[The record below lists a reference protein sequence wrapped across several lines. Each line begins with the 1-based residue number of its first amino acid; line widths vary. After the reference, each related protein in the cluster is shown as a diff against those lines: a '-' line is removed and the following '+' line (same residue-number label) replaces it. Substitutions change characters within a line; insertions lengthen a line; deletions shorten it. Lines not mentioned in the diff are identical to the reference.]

1 MLVLDDASRI
11 CRRLASY
18 ENIRGPIRD
27 VKKSVGPILV
37 LGCKMQRFVNRVA
50 LVTGAASGIGRA
62 TAERLAGKGA
72 QVALLDVDAAEGQR
86 VTEAMHRSGWE
97 CIFVHADVS
106 EEEQVRRAVAD
117 TAARL
122 GPVDTLINNAAAF
135 VFRSIEA
142 TAADWNRVL
151 SVNVMGAAFCVK
163 HVLPGMQR
171 AGKGAIVN
179 LSSISGFIAE
189 ANSLTY
195 STSKAALLGL
205 TRCMALDLA
214 RWNIR
219 VNAIAPGWVDT
230 PQLRRDIARERMTF
244 DEALGDAG
252 PRHILGRFAQASEIA
267 SAIAFLIS
275 DDASFLTGT
284 CLMADGGYT
293 AL

>member
-1 MLVLDDASRI
+1 
-11 CRRLASY
+11 
-18 ENIRGPIRD
+18 
-27 VKKSVGPILV
+27 
-37 LGCKMQRFVNRVA
+37 MQRFQNRIA

-62 TAERLAGKGA
+62 TAERLASEGA
-72 QVALLDVDAAEGQR
+72 RVALVDIDQTRGEEAAGCLR
-86 VTEAMHRSGWE
+86 RDGAE
-97 CIFVHADVS
+97 CVFVRADVS
-106 EEEQVRRAVAD
+106 DEEQVRAAISQAVSH
-117 TAARL
+117 L

-135 VFRSIEA
+135 VFRSIDA
-142 TAADWNRVL
+142 TAADWQRVL

-163 HVLPGMQR
+163 HVVPEMQR

-195 STSKAALLGL
+195 STSKAAILGL
-205 TRCMALDLA
+205 TRCMAVDLA
-214 RWNIR
+214 NWNIR

-230 PQLRRDIARERMTF
+230 PQLRRDIDREKMTF
-244 DEALGDAG
+244 DEALRTGG
-252 PRHILGRFAQASEIA
+252 PRHILGRFAQAAEIA
-267 SAIAFLIS
+267 AAIAFLAS

>member
-1 MLVLDDASRI
+1 
-11 CRRLASY
+11 
-18 ENIRGPIRD
+18 
-27 VKKSVGPILV
+27 
-37 LGCKMQRFVNRVA
+37 MQRFKNRIA
-50 LVTGAASGIGRA
+50 LVTGAASGIGKA
-62 TAERLAGKGA
+62 TAERLALEGA
-72 QVALLDVDAAEGQR
+72 RVALLDIAAAEGQG
-86 VTEAMHRSGWE
+86 VTEAMRQSGHE
-97 CIFVHADVS
+97 CIFVQADVS
-106 EEEQVRRAVAD
+106 DEQQVRAAVAD
-117 TAARL
+117 IATRL

-142 TAADWNRVL
+142 SAADWNRVL

-163 HVLPGMQR
+163 YALPQMQR
-171 AGKGAIVN
+171 VGKGAVVN
-179 LSSISGFIAE
+179 LTSISGFIAE

-195 STSKAALLGL
+195 STSKAAILGL

-230 PQLRRDIARERMTF
+230 PQLRRDIAAERMTF
-244 DEALGDAG
+244 DQALQEAG

-267 SAIAFLIS
+267 SAIAFLAS
-275 DDASFLTGT
+275 DDASFLSGT

>member
-1 MLVLDDASRI
+1 MMRRFENRI
-11 CRRLASY
+11 
-18 ENIRGPIRD
+18 
-27 VKKSVGPILV
+27 
-37 LGCKMQRFVNRVA
+37 A

-62 TAERLAGKGA
+62 TADRLVSEGA
-72 QVALLDVDAAEGQR
+72 RVALLDIDRVQGQS
-86 VTEAMHRSGWE
+86 VVEALQQRGHE
-97 CIFVHADVS
+97 CVFVHADVS
-106 EEEQVRRAVAD
+106 DEEQIRAAVSD
-117 TAARL
+117 AASRL
-122 GPVDTLINNAAAF
+122 GPIDTLINNAAAF

-163 HVLPGMQR
+163 HVLPEMQK

-205 TRCMALDLA
+205 TRCLAVDLA
-214 RWNIR
+214 RWKIR

-230 PQLRRDIARERMTF
+230 PQLRRDIARENMTF
-244 DEALGDAG
+244 EEALRDGG
-252 PRHILGRFAQASEIA
+252 SRHILGRFAEAGEIA
-267 SAIAFLIS
+267 AAIAFLAS

>member
-1 MLVLDDASRI
+1 
-11 CRRLASY
+11 
-18 ENIRGPIRD
+18 
-27 VKKSVGPILV
+27 
-37 LGCKMQRFVNRVA
+37 MQRFENRIA
-50 LVTGAASGIGRA
+50 LITGGASGIGRA
-62 TAERLAGKGA
+62 TAERPAGEGA
-72 QVALLDVDAAEGQR
+72 RVAVLDIDAAQGEA
-86 VTEAMHRSGWE
+86 VAEAMHRGGCE

-106 EEEQVRRAVAD
+106 EEEQVRAAVAD

-122 GPVDTLINNAAAF
+122 GPVDILINNAAAF

-142 TAADWNRVL
+142 TAADWTRVL

-163 HVLPGMQR
+163 HVLPEMQR

-179 LSSISGFIAE
+179 LTSISGFIAE

-205 TRCMALDLA
+205 TRCIALDLA

-230 PQLRRDIARERMTF
+230 PQLRRDIARESMTF
-244 DEALGDAG
+244 DEALRDGG
-252 PRHILGRFAQASEIA
+252 PKHILGRFAEASEIA
-267 SAIAFLIS
+267 AAIAFLAS

>member
-1 MLVLDDASRI
+1 
-11 CRRLASY
+11 
-18 ENIRGPIRD
+18 
-27 VKKSVGPILV
+27 VGPILV
-37 LGCKMQRFVNRVA
+37 LGCKMQRFINRVA

-62 TAERLAGKGA
+62 AAERLAREGA
-72 QVALLDVDAAEGQR
+72 RVAVLDVDVAGGQS
-86 VTEAMHRSGWE
+86 VTDAMHRGGCE

-106 EEEQVRRAVAD
+106 DEEQVRGAVAD

-122 GPVDTLINNAAAF
+122 GPVDILINNAAAF

-163 HVLPGMQR
+163 HVLPEMQR

-179 LSSISGFIAE
+179 LTSISGFIAE

-205 TRCMALDLA
+205 TRCMALDLV

-252 PRHILGRFAQASEIA
+252 PRHILGWFAQVSEIA
-267 SAIAFLIS
+267 SAIAFLAS

>member
-1 MLVLDDASRI
+1 
-11 CRRLASY
+11 
-18 ENIRGPIRD
+18 
-27 VKKSVGPILV
+27 
-37 LGCKMQRFVNRVA
+37 MQRFEKRIA

-62 TAERLAGKGA
+62 TAERLASEGA
-72 QVALLDVDAAEGQR
+72 RVALLDIDASQGQA
-86 VTEAMHRSGWE
+86 VTEAMQRGGRD
-97 CIFVHADVS
+97 CLFVQADVS
-106 EEEQVRRAVAD
+106 NEEQVRAAVAD

-122 GPVDTLINNAAAF
+122 GPIDTLINNAAAF

-163 HVLPGMQR
+163 HVLPEMQR

-179 LSSISGFIAE
+179 LASVSGFIAE
-189 ANSLTY
+189 SNSLTY

-230 PQLRRDIARERMTF
+230 PQLRRDIAREKMTF
-244 DEALGDAG
+244 EEALRDGG
-252 PRHILGRFAQASEIA
+252 PKHILGRFAQPSEIA
-267 SAIAFLIS
+267 SAIAFLAS

>member
-1 MLVLDDASRI
+1 
-11 CRRLASY
+11 
-18 ENIRGPIRD
+18 
-27 VKKSVGPILV
+27 
-37 LGCKMQRFVNRVA
+37 MQRFANRIA
-50 LVTGAASGIGRA
+50 IVTGAASGIGRA
-62 TAERLAGKGA
+62 TAERLAREGA
-72 QVALLDVDAAEGQR
+72 RVALLDIYAAAGEAA
-86 VTEAMHRSGWE
+86 TETIHSAGHD
-97 CIFVHADVS
+97 CIFVKADVS
-106 EEEQVRRAVAD
+106 DEEQVRAAVAD

-122 GPVDTLINNAAAF
+122 GPADILINNAAAF

-142 TAADWNRVL
+142 SAADWNRVL

-163 HVLPGMQR
+163 HVFPEMKR

-179 LSSISGFIAE
+179 LASISAFVAE

-195 STSKAALLGL
+195 STSKAALLAL
-205 TRCMALDLA
+205 TRCMALDLS

-230 PQLRRDIARERMTF
+230 PQLRRDIAREHMTF
-244 DEALGDAG
+244 DEALRDGG

-267 SAIAFLIS
+267 AAIAFLAS

>member
-1 MLVLDDASRI
+1 
-11 CRRLASY
+11 
-18 ENIRGPIRD
+18 
-27 VKKSVGPILV
+27 
-37 LGCKMQRFVNRVA
+37 MQRFINRVA

-62 TAERLAGKGA
+62 TAERLAREGA
-72 QVALLDVDAAEGQR
+72 RVALLDLDAEEGQR
-86 VTEAMHRSGWE
+86 ITEAMRRSGRE

-106 EEEQVRRAVAD
+106 DEERVRGAVAD
-117 TAARL
+117 AVNRL

-142 TAADWNRVL
+142 TTADWNRVL
-151 SVNVMGAAFCVK
+151 SVNVMGAAFCAK
-163 HVLPGMQR
+163 HVFPSMQR
-171 AGKGAIVN
+171 AGRGAIVN

-205 TRCMALDLA
+205 SRCLALDLA

-230 PQLRRDIARERMTF
+230 PQLRRDLEREEMTF
-244 DEALGDAG
+244 DEALRDGG
-252 PRHILGRFAQASEIA
+252 GRHILGRFAQASEIA
-267 SAIAFLIS
+267 SAIAFLAS

>member
-1 MLVLDDASRI
+1 ML
-11 CRRLASY
+11 
-18 ENIRGPIRD
+18 E
-27 VKKSVGPILV
+27 
-37 LGCKMQRFVNRVA
+37 KMQRFKNRIA

-62 TAERLAGKGA
+62 TSERLASEGA
-72 QVALLDVDAAEGQR
+72 RVALLDIDAVQGRA
-86 VTEAMHRSGWE
+86 VTEALHRGGCE

-106 EEEQVRRAVAD
+106 EEEQVRAAVAD
-117 TAARL
+117 TASRL
-122 GPVDTLINNAAAF
+122 GAIDTLINNAAAF

-142 TAADWNRVL
+142 TAADWHLVL
-151 SVNVMGAAFCVK
+151 SVNVIGAAFCVK
-163 HVLPGMQR
+163 HVFPEMQR

-179 LSSISGFIAE
+179 LASVSGFIAE

-195 STSKAALLGL
+195 STSKAAILGL

-230 PQLRRDIARERMTF
+230 PQLRRDIAREKMTF
-244 DEALGDAG
+244 EEALRDGG
-252 PRHILGRFAQASEIA
+252 SRHILGRFAQASEIA
-267 SAIAFLIS
+267 SAIAFLAS

>member
-1 MLVLDDASRI
+1 MPRFANRI
-11 CRRLASY
+11 
-18 ENIRGPIRD
+18 
-27 VKKSVGPILV
+27 
-37 LGCKMQRFVNRVA
+37 A

-62 TAERLAGKGA
+62 TAERLASEGA
-72 QVALLDVDAAEGQR
+72 RVALLDVDAAAGES
-86 VTEAMHRSGWE
+86 VSDAMHCGGHE
-97 CIFVHADVS
+97 CIFLHADVS
-106 EEEQVRRAVAD
+106 EEEQVRAAVAD
-117 TAARL
+117 AAARL
-122 GPVDTLINNAAAF
+122 GPIDTLINNAAAF

-163 HVLPGMQR
+163 HVLPEMQR

-179 LSSISGFIAE
+179 LTSISGFVAE

-195 STSKAALLGL
+195 STSKAAILGL

-230 PQLRRDIARERMTF
+230 PQLRRDIAREGMTF
-244 DEALGDAG
+244 DQSLQESG
-252 PRHILGRFAQASEIA
+252 PRHILGRFAQAGEIA
-267 SAIAFLIS
+267 SAIAFLAS

>member
-1 MLVLDDASRI
+1 
-11 CRRLASY
+11 
-18 ENIRGPIRD
+18 
-27 VKKSVGPILV
+27 
-37 LGCKMQRFVNRVA
+37 MQRFKNRIA

-62 TAERLAGKGA
+62 TAERLASEGA
-72 QVALLDVDAAEGQR
+72 RVALLDVDAAGGKAVAETMQG
-86 VTEAMHRSGWE
+86 

-106 EEEQVRRAVAD
+106 NEEQVRAAVAD
-117 TAARL
+117 SAARL
-122 GPVDTLINNAAAF
+122 GPIDTLINNAAAF

-142 TAADWNRVL
+142 TAEDWQRVL

-163 HVLPGMQR
+163 HVVPEMQR

-214 RWNIR
+214 RWKIR

-230 PQLRRDIARERMTF
+230 PQLRRDIARETMTF
-244 DEALGDAG
+244 DEALRDGGA
-252 PRHILGRFAQASEIA
+252 RHILGRFAEPSEIA
-267 SAIAFLIS
+267 SAIAFLAS

-293 AL
+293 AI

>member
-1 MLVLDDASRI
+1 MPRFANRI
-11 CRRLASY
+11 
-18 ENIRGPIRD
+18 
-27 VKKSVGPILV
+27 
-37 LGCKMQRFVNRVA
+37 A

-62 TAERLAGKGA
+62 TAERLASEGA
-72 QVALLDVDAAEGQR
+72 RVALLDVDAAAGES
-86 VTEAMHRSGWE
+86 VSDAMQHGGHK
-97 CIFVHADVS
+97 CIFLHADVS
-106 EEEQVRRAVAD
+106 EEEQVRGAVAD
-117 TAARL
+117 AAARL
-122 GPVDTLINNAAAF
+122 GPIDTLINNAAAF

-163 HVLPGMQR
+163 HVLPEMQR

-179 LSSISGFIAE
+179 LTSISGFIAE

-195 STSKAALLGL
+195 STSKAAILGL

-230 PQLRRDIARERMTF
+230 PQLRRDIAREGMTF
-244 DEALGDAG
+244 DQSLQESG
-252 PRHILGRFAQASEIA
+252 PRHILGRFAQAGEIA
-267 SAIAFLIS
+267 SAIAFLAS

>member
-1 MLVLDDASRI
+1 
-11 CRRLASY
+11 
-18 ENIRGPIRD
+18 
-27 VKKSVGPILV
+27 
-37 LGCKMQRFVNRVA
+37 MQRFANRIA

-62 TAERLAGKGA
+62 TAERLASEGA
-72 QVALLDVDAAEGQR
+72 RVALLDVDAAGGQNA
-86 VTEAMHRSGWE
+86 TDAMQQGGCE
-97 CIFVHADVS
+97 CIFLHADVS
-106 EEEQVRRAVAD
+106 VEEQVRAAVAEA
-117 TAARL
+117 AARL
-122 GPVDTLINNAAAF
+122 GPIDTLINNAAAF

-163 HVLPGMQR
+163 HVLPEMQR

-179 LSSISGFIAE
+179 LTSISGFVAE

-230 PQLRRDIARERMTF
+230 PQLRRDIAREGLTF
-244 DEALGDAG
+244 DQSLREAG
-252 PRHILGRFAQASEIA
+252 PLHILGRFARASEIA
-267 SAIAFLIS
+267 SAIAFLAS

>member
-1 MLVLDDASRI
+1 MPRFANRI
-11 CRRLASY
+11 
-18 ENIRGPIRD
+18 
-27 VKKSVGPILV
+27 
-37 LGCKMQRFVNRVA
+37 A

-62 TAERLAGKGA
+62 TAERLASEGA
-72 QVALLDVDAAEGQR
+72 RVALLDVDATAGESVSDAMQR
-86 VTEAMHRSGWE
+86 GGHE
-97 CIFVHADVS
+97 CIFLHADVS
-106 EEEQVRRAVAD
+106 EEEQVRGAVAD
-117 TAARL
+117 AAARL
-122 GPVDTLINNAAAF
+122 GPIDILINNAAAF

-163 HVLPGMQR
+163 HVLPEMQR

-179 LSSISGFIAE
+179 LTSISGFIAE

-195 STSKAALLGL
+195 STSKAAILGL

-230 PQLRRDIARERMTF
+230 PQLRRDIAREGKTF
-244 DEALGDAG
+244 DQSLQESG
-252 PRHILGRFAQASEIA
+252 PRHILGRFAQAGEIA
-267 SAIAFLIS
+267 SAIAFLAS

>member
-1 MLVLDDASRI
+1 MT
-11 CRRLASY
+11 
-18 ENIRGPIRD
+18 
-27 VKKSVGPILV
+27 
-37 LGCKMQRFVNRVA
+37 QRFKNRIA

-62 TAERLAGKGA
+62 TAERLASEGA
-72 QVALLDVDAAEGQR
+72 RVALLDVDATGGKAVADG
-86 VTEAMHRSGWE
+86 MHE

-106 EEEQVRRAVAD
+106 DEEQVRAGIAD
-117 TAARL
+117 AAARL
-122 GPVDTLINNAAAF
+122 GPIDTLINNAAAF

-142 TAADWNRVL
+142 TAEDWQRVL

-163 HVLPGMQR
+163 HVLPEMQH
-171 AGKGAIVN
+171 AGQGAIVN

-230 PQLRRDIARERMTF
+230 PQLRRDIAREKMTF
-244 DEALGDAG
+244 DEALRDGG
-252 PRHILGRFAQASEIA
+252 SRHILGRFAEPSEIA
-267 SAIAFLIS
+267 SAIAFLAS

-293 AL
+293 AI

>member
-1 MLVLDDASRI
+1 
-11 CRRLASY
+11 
-18 ENIRGPIRD
+18 
-27 VKKSVGPILV
+27 
-37 LGCKMQRFVNRVA
+37 MQRFNNRIA

-62 TAERLAGKGA
+62 TAERLAAEGA
-72 QVALLDVDAAEGQR
+72 RVALLDIDAANGQAA
-86 VTEAMHRSGWE
+86 TEALKNSGSD
-97 CIFVHADVS
+97 CIFVRADIS
-106 EEEQVRRAVAD
+106 DEEQVRAAVSE
-117 TAARL
+117 TASRL
-122 GPVDTLINNAAAF
+122 GPIDTLINNAAAF
-135 VFRSIEA
+135 VFRSIDA

-151 SVNVMGAAFCVK
+151 SVNVIGTAFCVK
-163 HVLPGMQR
+163 YVVPEMQR

-179 LSSISGFIAE
+179 LASVSGFVAE
-189 ANSLTY
+189 LNSLTY

-230 PQLRRDIARERMTF
+230 PQLRRDIARENMTF
-244 DEALGDAG
+244 EEALRTGG
-252 PRHILGRFAQASEIA
+252 PLHILRRFADPKEIA
-267 SAIAFLIS
+267 AAIAFLAS

>member
-1 MLVLDDASRI
+1 MPRFANRI
-11 CRRLASY
+11 
-18 ENIRGPIRD
+18 
-27 VKKSVGPILV
+27 
-37 LGCKMQRFVNRVA
+37 A

-62 TAERLAGKGA
+62 TAERLASEGA
-72 QVALLDVDAAEGQR
+72 RVALLDVDAAAGESVSDAMQR
-86 VTEAMHRSGWE
+86 GGHE
-97 CIFVHADVS
+97 CIFLHADVS
-106 EEEQVRRAVAD
+106 EEEQVRGAVAD
-117 TAARL
+117 AAARL
-122 GPVDTLINNAAAF
+122 GPIDTLINNAAAF

-142 TAADWNRVL
+142 TAVDWNRVL

-163 HVLPGMQR
+163 HVLPEMQR

-179 LSSISGFIAE
+179 LTSISGFIAE

-195 STSKAALLGL
+195 STSKAAILGL

-230 PQLRRDIARERMTF
+230 PQLRRDIAREGMTF
-244 DEALGDAG
+244 EQSLQESG
-252 PRHILGRFAQASEIA
+252 PRHILGRFAQAGEIA
-267 SAIAFLIS
+267 SAIAFLAS

-293 AL
+293 VL

>member
-1 MLVLDDASRI
+1 MERFKDRI
-11 CRRLASY
+11 
-18 ENIRGPIRD
+18 
-27 VKKSVGPILV
+27 
-37 LGCKMQRFVNRVA
+37 A
-50 LVTGAASGIGRA
+50 LVTGAASGIGKA
-62 TAERLAGKGA
+62 TAERLASEGA
-72 QVALLDVDAAEGQR
+72 RVALLDVDAVGGKAAAATLQD
-86 VTEAMHRSGWE
+86 

-106 EEEQVRRAVAD
+106 NEEQVRGAVAD

-122 GPVDTLINNAAAF
+122 GPIDTLVNNAAAF

-142 TAADWNRVL
+142 TTEDWQRVL

-163 HVLPGMQR
+163 HVFPEMQR

-189 ANSLTY
+189 ANSVTY

-214 RWNIR
+214 RWKIR

-230 PQLRRDIARERMTF
+230 PQLRRDIAREKMTF
-244 DEALGDAG
+244 DEALRDGG
-252 PRHILGRFAQASEIA
+252 PRHILGRFAEPSEIA
-267 SAIAFLIS
+267 SAIAFLAS

-293 AL
+293 TI

>member
-1 MLVLDDASRI
+1 
-11 CRRLASY
+11 
-18 ENIRGPIRD
+18 
-27 VKKSVGPILV
+27 
-37 LGCKMQRFVNRVA
+37 MQRFENRIA

-62 TAERLAGKGA
+62 TAERLASEGA
-72 QVALLDVDAAEGQR
+72 RVALLDVDATAGQA
-86 VTEAMHRSGWE
+86 VTETMRRGGCE

-106 EEEQVRRAVAD
+106 QEEQVRAAIAD
-117 TAARL
+117 TSARL
-122 GPVDTLINNAAAF
+122 GPVDTLVNNAAAF
-135 VFRSIEA
+135 IFRSIEA

-163 HVLPGMQR
+163 HVFPEMQR

-179 LSSISGFIAE
+179 LASVSGFIAE

-205 TRCMALDLA
+205 TRCMALDLV

-230 PQLRRDIARERMTF
+230 PQLRRDIAREKMTF
-244 DEALGDAG
+244 EQALRDGG
-252 PRHILGRFAQASEIA
+252 PKHILGRFAQAGEIA
-267 SAIAFLIS
+267 SAIAFLAS

>member
-1 MLVLDDASRI
+1 
-11 CRRLASY
+11 
-18 ENIRGPIRD
+18 
-27 VKKSVGPILV
+27 
-37 LGCKMQRFVNRVA
+37 MQRFINRVA

-62 TAERLAGKGA
+62 TAERLAREGA
-72 QVALLDVDAAEGQR
+72 RVALLDLDADEGQR
-86 VTEAMHRSGWE
+86 ITEAMHRSGRE

-106 EEEQVRRAVAD
+106 DEEQVRGAVAD
-117 TAARL
+117 AVSRL

-142 TAADWNRVL
+142 TTADWNRVL
-151 SVNVMGAAFCVK
+151 SVNVMGAAFCAK
-163 HVLPGMQR
+163 HVLPSMQR
-171 AGKGAIVN
+171 AGRGAIVN
-179 LSSISGFIAE
+179 LSSISGFVAE

-205 TRCMALDLA
+205 SRCLALDLA
-214 RWNIR
+214 QWNIR

-230 PQLRRDIARERMTF
+230 PQLRRDIEREKMTF
-244 DEALGDAG
+244 DEALRDGG
-252 PRHILGRFAQASEIA
+252 GRHILGRFAQASEIA
-267 SAIAFLIS
+267 SAIAFLAS

>member
-1 MLVLDDASRI
+1 
-11 CRRLASY
+11 
-18 ENIRGPIRD
+18 
-27 VKKSVGPILV
+27 
-37 LGCKMQRFVNRVA
+37 MQRFNNRIA

-62 TAERLAGKGA
+62 TAERLAGEGA
-72 QVALLDVDAAEGQR
+72 RVALLDVDGVAGKA
-86 VTEAMHRSGWE
+86 VTEAMNQGGCE
-97 CIFVHADVS
+97 CIFVHANVS
-106 EEEQVRRAVAD
+106 DEEQVKAAVGDA
-117 TAARL
+117 AARL

-135 VFRSIEA
+135 VFRSIDA

-163 HVLPGMQR
+163 HVFPQMQR
-171 AGKGAIVN
+171 AGRGAIVN
-179 LSSISGFIAE
+179 LASISSFIAE

-230 PQLRRDIARERMTF
+230 PQLRRDIARENMTF
-244 DEALGDAG
+244 EEALRDGG
-252 PRHILGRFAQASEIA
+252 PRHILGRFAQANEIA
-267 SAIAFLIS
+267 SAIAFLAS
-275 DDASFLTGT
+275 DDASFLTGA